1 MSAAD
6 LRAWAETP
14 GGRLRAALGI
24 PSGADP
30 AVNARIVARG
40 EEIIEAAKADH
51 RARWEGDPP
60 EWRREAGEAAAAAE
74 GQQMSFVSS
83 YGVAEAWNS
92 RDPLNRMGIQ
102 AEEGSRGFAM
112 AVHTSAGTTYQGDP
126 GAVAQ
131 LQASLAD
138 AQRRQAA
145 AMANEAGVLG
155 PLYRTVA

>member
-1 MSAAD
+1 VSAAD
-6 LRAWAETP
+6 LQAWAETN
-14 GGRLRAALGI
+14 GGRLRAVLGI
-24 PSGADP
+24 APETQAAREQIATRGA
-30 AVNARIVARG
+30 
-40 EEIIEAAKADH
+40 EILEAAQLEH
-51 RARWEGDPP
+51 RARYESEPVWT
-60 EWRREAGEAAAAAE
+60 RQAAEAAAAAE

-83 YGVAEAWNS
+83 YEVAEAWNS

-126 GAVAQ
+126 AAVAQ
-131 LQASLAD
+131 LQATLAD

-145 AMANEAGVLG
+145 AMANEAHVLG